1 MTNGEKFI
9 QTFGNATALYD
20 SELDITTIHI
30 DSDWWDAEYKGV
42 DVLDKLRAEIEDY
55 ITHSPYIKSFM
66 DCCRLRDDVMQII
79 DKYRNEVST

>member
-42 DVLDKLRAEIEDY
+42 DV
-55 ITHSPYIKSFM
+55 
-66 DCCRLRDDVMQII
+66 MQII
-79 DKYRNEVST
+79 DRYRNEVNE